1 MMNKKG
7 AIDPR
12 WIIIIIILILI
23 YLFLKQQGVI

>member
-1 MMNKKG
+1 MSKRG